1 MQIYSNRI
9 QEMSIMGP
17 HVQGKQSALNFMIKS
32 LKLKFHMLIST
43 LLITKLSLGV
53 PAMSL

>member
-9 QEMSIMGP
+9 QETSIMGP

-53 PAMSL
+53 RAMSL